1 MKNKEVKSVFSSME
15 HFSSTPPPELW
26 DTIAAQLDK
35 PKKKKRPLVW
45 WWVAAGLVA
54 GLSISNFLYFNSNQG
69 NVLELNMDNTNGVV
83 LQKDQKENAGSKN
96 NTLIIE
102 SKILESDETNK
113 EILKESINRK
123 SNAEKVSISLNNNTV
138 AEKNSFPILSN
149 ENIFWINK
157 NLKNVNETQ
166 STLRKQDRFYSDE
179 VVAIDNSVVSNSD
192 VSSIVSVNKGSK
204 KNNLNKDRVDVILNK
219 NIKPKINTEKT
230 SIYLNTTTT
239 TVAVKNSS
247 TILSKTSN
255 SWINNNLKNKKET
268 QSTLNDKSVSAG
280 VVSISNAVVSN
291 SEVSSVNT
299 AAQKNNF
306 DKVRIAIVSTGTTTG
321 IALSSNKESISNT
334 NSKTVEI
341 DKNNNFSK
349 SNSTKAVVANTN
361 NKDSLATI
369 KKELAQLESALADLD
384 NKNKTTKKNDTEVI
398 DKWSLQVFAGVMSSD
413 NFSNDKALGNAV
425 ASKQSNGYGVKTN
438 YKLTKKWAVSSGFKI
453 NELGQKIAGVSYYER
468 SGILNTPSGTLPI
481 ITNDFEGSNFTKNNA
496 VVLVSTNENYL
507 FASNSKS
514 ASGFETGNVT
524 QNLRYFEMPIEVSY
538 ALLSKKKTNISMNTG
553 GFVGKLISNEVLL
566 NDNSIGE
573 NNNVKD
579 YVYGT
584 SLSSTLQYEIYKK
597 TKFFIE
603 PGMNYYINPLE
614 NQSFNQFQWMF
625 NVGVNVSF

>member
-192 VSSIVSVNKGSK
+192 VSSIVLVNKGSK

-230 SIYLNTTTT
+230 SIYLNTT

-361 NKDSLATI
+361 NKDSLAII

>member
-361 NKDSLATI
+361 NKDSLAII

>member
-166 STLRKQDRFYSDE
+166 STLRKQYRFYSDE

-230 SIYLNTTTT
+230 SIYLNTT

-361 NKDSLATI
+361 NKDSLAII